1 MIYYILLM
9 ILSILLIVVQS
20 TITDIIFSNY
30 FIFEISLVIVIYA
43 GFHFDLIKGTVL
55 AFIIGLCV
63 DCVGGSVLGLYAF
76 VYIIA
81 FWSSFFVSDLLD
93 TEKTHVIIFFSF
105 FCALLKQVILT
116 LFYYL
121 AFNINLFLNTYYMIL
136 TQALVISLIAP
147 LLFYLMDRS
156 GIFLYEN

>member
-1 MIYYILLM
+1 M

-43 GFHFDLIKGTVL
+43 GFHLDLIKGTVL

-105 FCALLKQVILT
+105 FCALLKQVILN